1 MFGET
6 LLESA
11 PSNRKP
17 RSWPLVAAFTL
28 ELLVGSAF
36 ISLPLLSS
44 GVIPISA
51 HTPRI
56 VQLDQPLIARPS
68 PGNTPAGGP
77 FPQFSEPEVVQL
89 ATSERTPCFVH
100 CPQATDDKDK
110 EGRPDPGFKWPGDH
124 ELPGPLACCGTSRP
138 SRPAPVPVSDL
149 SPGSLIHRV
158 EPIYPRIAALSQ
170 IHGVVRLHAII
181 ATDGT
186 IQSLSVIDGSP
197 LLVEAARDAVKQWRY
212 RPYILNGQPVEVETI
227 ITVNFKA
234 TLNN

>member
-11 PSNRKP
+11 PSNRKR

-28 ELLVGSAF
+28 ELLVGSALVA
-36 ISLPLLSS
+36 LPLLSS

-51 HTPRI
+51 HTPPTI
-56 VQLDQPLIARPS
+56 VHLDRLPTARPN

-77 FPQFSEPEVVQL
+77 SPHLSEPEVVPL
-89 ATSERTPCFVH
+89 ASGERAPCFVH

-110 EGRPDPGFKWPGDH
+110 EVGPSDFKSGH
-124 ELPGPLACCGTSRP
+124 EIPTALACCAASRP
-138 SRPAPVPVSDL
+138 SRPAPVPVSYL
-149 SPGSLIHRV
+149 SPGSLLHRV
-158 EPIYPRIAALSQ
+158 EPIYPRIAQLSGTQ
-170 IHGVVRLHAII
+170 GVVRLHAII

-186 IQSLSVIDGSP
+186 IQSLSVIDGHP
-197 LLVEAARDAVKQWRY
+197 VLVEAARDAVKQWRY